1 MVVCQSR
8 HFSVDDNTV
17 CMAFITRAVSVKYHM
32 YLGIKI
38 LERQWFYVFDE
49 YLRYPFCLAMISFFC
64 LAIP

>member
-49 YLRYPFCLAMISFFC
+49 
-64 LAIP
+64 